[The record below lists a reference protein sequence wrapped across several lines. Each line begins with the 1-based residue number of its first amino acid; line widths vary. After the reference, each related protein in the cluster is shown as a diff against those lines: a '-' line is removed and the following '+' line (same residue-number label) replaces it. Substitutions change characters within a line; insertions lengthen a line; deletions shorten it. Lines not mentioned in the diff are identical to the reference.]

1 MARPWNPD
9 FQHTDRER
17 WICVYPA
24 YINSRKSVLEGRKIP
39 KDKAVDNP
47 TYSEIRDI
55 CASAGMTVGV
65 ENKVY
70 PRERDPRDMRFRG
83 RIRIQLKKE
92 DGTPMLDKFPT
103 RKSVFLYLGEMI
115 PKLKG
120 RAQSHGNKEQQTSQ
134 QQGNTG
140 AQKGK
145 KGKGKGKR

>member
-1 MARPWNPD
+1 MAAVCFDDEGYNG
-9 FQHTDRER
+9 

-103 RKSVFLYLGEMI
+103 SKYSKFVW
-115 PKLKG
+115 
-120 RAQSHGNKEQQTSQ
+120 
-134 QQGNTG
+134 
-140 AQKGK
+140 
-145 KGKGKGKR
+145 